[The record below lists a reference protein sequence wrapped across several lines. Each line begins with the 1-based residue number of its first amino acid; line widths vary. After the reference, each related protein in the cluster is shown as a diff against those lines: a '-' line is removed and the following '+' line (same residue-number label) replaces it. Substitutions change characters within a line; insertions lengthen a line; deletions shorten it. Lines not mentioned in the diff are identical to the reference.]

1 MKPQGKGARLTDG
14 PVGKSI
20 LSLMVPMMLGMMA
33 IVTNSVAGAFFI
45 AQVSTEQLAAI
56 SFTFPVSFIVGAV
69 AMALGTGTSSVVSRL
84 FGGGNR
90 DEVRR
95 VTGHAMMLGLACGA
109 VVVALGLLTIDPVF
123 RLLGADEATLPLIH
137 RYMQVYYWGGIFLV
151 VPMIANSVL
160 RASGDAKRPALI
172 MTTAAILNIIIDP
185 VLIFGLF
192 GFPRLELEGAALG
205 GVLSNALTMVAAVF
219 LIIRREKL
227 VDFHALH
234 LETLLDSWRR
244 ILHVGIPSLTSS
256 LMAPLTTA
264 FITSQMAGFGG
275 QAVAG
280 FGTASR
286 IEGVTAMALMALS
299 AGITPFAGQ
308 NFGAGKLER
317 VRDGMNWAFR
327 FALVYGLS
335 IAAIMLVGGDV
346 IANIFGLEG
355 TARAT
360 ALQHM
365 HLVPFTYAALGCS
378 MAVNG
383 ALNALGKPVAAMLV
397 SLSRT
402 LLVYAPLAFIL
413 APIFGTLGIFIA
425 AATANCVAGGIGVLQ
440 FRRAYRE
447 IQARQQ
453 AKAATAA
460 AGPAT
465 GSPGTAAAGTA

>member
-20 LSLMVPMMLGMMA
+20 LSLMLPMMMGMLA
-33 IVTNSVAGAFFI
+33 IVINNLAGAFFI
-45 AQVSTEQLAAI
+45 ARVSTEQLAAI

-84 FGGGNR
+84 FGSGNR

-95 VTGHAMMLGLACGA
+95 VTGHAMLLGLACGA
-109 VVVALGLLTIDPVF
+109 VVLAIGLATIDPVF
-123 RLLGADEATLPLIH
+123 RLLGASEEVLPLIH

-151 VPMIANSVL
+151 TPMIANSVL

-172 MTTAAILNIIIDP
+172 MTTAAILNVIIDP
-185 VLIFGLF
+185 ILIFGLF
-192 GFPRLELEGAALG
+192 GFPRMEIEGAALG
-205 GVLSNALTMVAAVF
+205 GVLANALTMVASAF
-219 LIIRREKL
+219 LVVRREKL

-234 LETLLDSWRR
+234 LDTLMDSWRR

-264 FITSQMAGFGG
+264 FVTSQMARFGTG
-275 QAVAG
+275 AMAG

-286 IEGVTAMALMALS
+286 LEGLSALSLMALS
-299 AGITPFAGQ
+299 AAMTPFTGQ

-317 VRDGMNWAFR
+317 VREGMNWGFR

-335 IAAIMLVGGDV
+335 VALVLLVAGGPIASL
-346 IANIFGLEG
+346 FGLEG
-355 TARAT
+355 EARDT

-402 LLVYAPLAFIL
+402 LLVYAPLSFVGAHY
-413 APIFGTLGIFIA
+413 FGTIGIFAA

-440 FRRAYRE
+440 FRRALRE
-447 IQARQQ
+447 TMARQQ
-453 AKAATAA
+453 AKAAAQATAVA
-460 AGPAT
+460 
-465 GSPGTAAAGTA
+465 GSPGTAPGAA